1 PTGCG
6 KSTTLAALIR
16 HKSETEQGHILTLED
31 PIEFIHAPSRCLVN
45 QREITRD
52 TADFNTAL
60 RAALREAPD
69 TILVGEL
76 RDPETIR
83 LALTAAETG
92 HLVLATLH
100 TASATRTI
108 DRIIDVFPGEEKA
121 LIRAMLAQSL
131 HAVISQQLIKK
142 KTGGRLAA
150 HEI

>member
-1 PTGCG
+1 
-6 KSTTLAALIR
+6 
-16 HKSETEQGHILTLED
+16 
-31 PIEFIHAPSRCLVN
+31 
-45 QREITRD
+45 
-52 TADFNTAL
+52 
-60 RAALREAPD
+60 
-69 TILVGEL
+69 
-76 RDPETIR
+76 
-83 LALTAAETG
+83 TAAETG

-150 HEI
+150 HEIMVSTPAIRNLIREGKTAQMYSAIQTGQAAGMQTMSQCLQQLSDQGKVALPQTGHEFNHANGVW